1 MTRRLG
7 KSSSPRR
14 SVQMKHSLPSRPNS
28 AHRRTILFPRYTC
41 QQKARSLASRSD
53 PQRVLPVRASERATR
68 MPVWSGRLSHERSTK
83 QSALTE
89 GRRLVRFR
97 QVCGTG
103 NPQRWSRLQLP
114 RLSTVN
120 SRHAEEYRPVWTGP
134 GIYSGSKTGRQ
145 CRRHRTSSPIASVLQ
160 LCLPQT
166 RATLSLAKSGKM
178 CFLLWGCG
186 SDTSR
191 AASTERA
198 GACWGL
204 WRLYPEGSPDFPAC
218 ACTMRSEDAFSC
230 RAEHRTACS
239 SQHMSAPPFHQRG
252 KEGDGEERERALGF
266 GPGSLAWAILH
277 R

>member
-120 SRHAEEYRPVWTGP
+120 SRHAEDIAGVDRPGHLF
-134 GIYSGSKTGRQ
+134 RQ
-145 CRRHRTSSPIASVLQ
+145 QDRAPMPAPQDVIAHRL
-160 LCLPQT
+160 
-166 RATLSLAKSGKM
+166 
-178 CFLLWGCG
+178 
-186 SDTSR
+186 R
-191 AASTERA
+191 AAAVPAPDPCHLVSGEVGKDVLPFVGMRVRHIKGSEH
-198 GACWGL
+198 GASRGL
-204 WRLYPEGSPDFPAC
+204 LGTVEIIPGRFARFSRLC
-218 ACTMRSEDAFSC
+218 M
-230 RAEHRTACS
+230 HN
-239 SQHMSAPPFHQRG
+239 
-252 KEGDGEERERALGF
+252 ALRRCIF
-266 GPGSLAWAILH
+266 LPS
-277 R
+277 